1 MLEMKPRFALD
12 LTNDAIGLLERAGDA
27 WVRIGRADL
36 SDPAL
41 DQQLATLRQLAEAR
55 APTGFVTKLILPNS
69 QILYL
74 EVDAPG
80 PDRTSRR
87 SQIAA
92 ALEGR
97 TPYAVGDLVYDW
109 SRNGRWVRA
118 AVLAKV
124 TLDEAEEF
132 ADAHGFRPVAFVAM
146 PENGKFSGEPFF
158 GLTSCADKYLTDG
171 QRLDRDQDPVRLIDA
186 ATETAIPDVP
196 EPHSPAAETT
206 SGLSGAGPVD
216 GGVPHTWAQGPDAL
230 PTDLKPKTEPAASQ
244 IADLGSAAPTV
255 DTALRVDDGE
265 APFIAIED
273 EADPFK
279 SDPVADAT
287 ILPSQMAGT
296 DVDTGRIFDTATIAT
311 NGAAIVPNITIGA
324 LPDLAPEQDPRAASC
339 GFQSR
344 RAPGP
349 TGNEGT
355 RIAEVARRLG
365 GLGGPHAATS
375 PRVGTLTEAGRP
387 SAAQLKLDRKPKSTA
402 PVARVGAALAKAG
415 AAGLA
420 FGQATVSAGRAQVKG
435 RASAGNVATG
445 SFGVDPPRP
454 TIFGG
459 MPRVAAA
466 SKGMSFGLLTVLA
479 LVLSIAALALWSLL
493 FTGAPMDTAG
503 GGSVAGVAAPAT
515 EPDTDL
521 ASDAT
526 AESSAATPPP
536 AAANA
541 TAEADVLSGTT
552 SEESLPDLPA
562 PNLVAVA
569 PPVPPGALADSA
581 VVLSEARADGTP
593 PAGSPA
599 AVPPT
604 DAQASDAA
612 LPPQPL
618 PQPFGTLVRYD
629 AEGLITPTV
638 DGVVAP
644 DGFTIFAAKPPLVPP
659 ARPASVAAPSATT
672 DTAAPTAPNPLQGKS
687 PRARPAGLVP
697 TPVPGADDAAAPA
710 DAVTAAIQ
718 SATLGPLATPADPRH
733 AAGKPQSR
741 PAAIV
746 AAAEATRQNAEA
758 VADAAASAA
767 RAEAEAAEA
776 ALNGATK
783 QAVASSRR
791 PSSRPPDFAKA
802 VAAAR
807 PAQTDAA
814 VAGVASVDAA
824 AVDAAL
830 AEAQSQPEPTPE
842 PAAPVEDTQTA
853 TQDVDEPEP
862 DDGVPNMATTRT
874 VAKKSTFANAIDLG
888 DINLIGVYGSS
899 ANRRALVRMPSGR
912 YVKVQVGDRLDGGKV
927 AAIGDSELSYVK
939 KGKTH
944 ILKILNKT

>member
-12 LTNDAIGLLERAGDA
+12 LTNDAFGLLERAGDV

-36 SDPAL
+36 SDPDL
-41 DQQLATLRQLAEAR
+41 DQQLASLRHLAEAR

-80 PDRTSRR
+80 PDRSSRR

-109 SRNGRWVRA
+109 SRNGRWVRV

-124 TLDEAEEF
+124 TLVEAEEF
-132 ADAHGFRPVAFVAM
+132 ADSHGFRPVAFVAM

-158 GLTSCADKYLTDG
+158 GLTSCADTYLTDG
-171 QRLDRDQDPVRLIDA
+171 QRLDRDQDPVRLTDA
-186 ATETAIPDVP
+186 ATETAIPGVP
-196 EPHSPAAETT
+196 QPQSPAAKTP
-206 SGLSGAGPVD
+206 SGLSGAGPED
-216 GGVPHTWAQGPDAL
+216 GGVPPAWAQGPGTL
-230 PTDLKPKTEPAASQ
+230 PTDLTPKTEPAASQ
-244 IADLGSAAPTV
+244 ISDLGSAAPTV
-255 DTALRVDDGE
+255 DTALRADDGE

-273 EADPFK
+273 DADPFK
-279 SDPVADAT
+279 SAPVAEPT
-287 ILPSQMAGT
+287 ILPSQIAGS
-296 DVDTGRIFDTATIAT
+296 DVDTGRSSDTATIAT
-311 NGAAIVPNITIGA
+311 IGVAVVPNITIGA
-324 LPDLAPEQDPRAASC
+324 LPDLAPEQDPRAASS

-355 RIAEVARRLG
+355 RMAEVARRLG

-375 PRVGTLTEAGRP
+375 PRVGIRTDAGRP
-387 SAAQLKLDRKPKSTA
+387 SVAQLKSDSKPKSTA
-402 PVARVGAALAKAG
+402 PVARVGTALAKAG

-435 RASAGNVATG
+435 RASAGKGATG
-445 SFGVDPPRP
+445 SFGAGPPHP

-459 MPRVAAA
+459 MPRAAAA
-466 SKGMSFGLLTVLA
+466 STGMSSGLLAVLA

-493 FTGAPMDTAG
+493 FTGAPVDTAG
-503 GGSVAGVAAPAT
+503 EGSVAGEAAPAT
-515 EPDTDL
+515 EPDTKL

-526 AESSAATPPP
+526 AEPSVAAPPP
-536 AAANA
+536 AEAIA
-541 TAEADVLSGTT
+541 TAEAGFVSGTT
-552 SEESLPDLPA
+552 SAVSLPDLPA

-569 PPVPPGALADSA
+569 PRVPPGALADSA
-581 VVLSEARADGTP
+581 VALSVARGDAVP

-599 AVPPT
+599 AVRPSN
-604 DAQASDAA
+604 AAASDAA
-612 LPPQPL
+612 LPLQPL
-618 PQPFGTLVRYD
+618 PQPFGTLLRYD
-629 AEGLITPTV
+629 AKGLITPTV

-644 DGFTIFAAKPPLVPP
+644 DGFTIFAAKPPLIPP
-659 ARPASVAAPSATT
+659 ARPASVAAPAATT
-672 DTAAPTAPNPLQGKS
+672 DTAVPAAPDALQGKL

-697 TPVPGADDAAAPA
+697 TPVPGGADAAAPA

-718 SATLGPLATPADPRH
+718 SATLAPLAAPADPRH
-733 AAGKPQSR
+733 AARKPQSR

-746 AAAEATRQNAEA
+746 AAAEAARENAEA

-776 ALNGATK
+776 ALNSATK

-791 PSSRPPDFAKA
+791 PSSRPADFAKA

-807 PAQTDAA
+807 PSQPDPE
-814 VAGVASVDAA
+814 VASVDAT

-830 AEAQSQPEPTPE
+830 AEAQSQLEPTPE

-853 TQDVDEPEP
+853 TRDVDEPEP
-862 DDGVPNMATTRT
+862 ETGVPNMATTRT